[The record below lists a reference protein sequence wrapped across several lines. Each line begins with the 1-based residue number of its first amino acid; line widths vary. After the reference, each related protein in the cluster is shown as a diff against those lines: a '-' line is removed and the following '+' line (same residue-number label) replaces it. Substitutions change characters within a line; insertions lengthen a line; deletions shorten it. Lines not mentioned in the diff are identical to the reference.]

1 MSPLEPSNP
10 TIPDPEYSNIAEAQE
25 KDLIVVR
32 ETEGIL
38 PNLFYEVSY
47 PDTQT
52 T

>member
-1 MSPLEPSNP
+1 MSPLEPSSP
-10 TIPDPEYSNIAEAQE
+10 TAADPEYSSRAEAQE
-25 KDLIVVR
+25 KGLIMVR